1 MHEQPT
7 QISAQEQREKFVN
20 AFNKTMI
27 DIWKERITLLDV
39 RDTDRLLHSPVSLAV
54 RADGRFVEVTLTQ
67 QFLEYGLW
75 QDYGVGKETPRGN
88 SGDLGRAKVRQKR
101 PWFSKKYFA
110 SVMNLKDFYADNLG
124 LEFQGIMADAFEG
137 MRQHM

>member
-1 MHEQPT
+1 MEEPT
-7 QISAQEQREKFVN
+7 QENALEQRIKFVN
-20 AFNKTMI
+20 AFNRTMI

-39 RDTDRLLHSPVSLAV
+39 RDTDALLQSPKSLAV
-54 RADGRFVEVTLTQ
+54 RADGRFFEVTLSQ
-67 QFLEYGLW
+67 EFLEYGLW

-88 SGDLGRAKVRQKR
+88 SGDIGRKKVRQRR

-110 SVMNLKDFYADNLG
+110 SVMNLKEFYAENLG
-124 LEFQGIMADAFEG
+124 YEFQGIIADAFNS

>member
-1 MHEQPT
+1 MQEQPT

-88 SGDLGRAKVRQKR
+88 SRDLGRAKVRQKR

-124 LEFQGIMADAFEG
+124 LEFQGIIADAFEG